1 MNFHAKNSPNYWVFG
16 QKIPLW
22 ISVFEAREW
31 RRKSPATLSTWLAIW
46 LRLFYNDSFT
56 LLNIGWED
64 CCCYAEES
72 WPFIGVTNRLG
83 LSENWPVRP
92 LTHWW
97 KLAGKKSP
105 KITTSE
111 RAKRAFLLFAIFL
124 IDRLAL
130 KNETFHLIF
139 NHCDISK
146 PILALVYC
154 YVSPSYDSFYPD
166 A

>member
-64 CCCYAEES
+64 CCYAEES

-97 KLAGKKSP
+97 KLAEKSLKKSQRA
-105 KITTSE
+105 SE
-111 RAKRAFLLFAIFL
+111 RSELFFCLPFFLSIAWLS
-124 IDRLAL
+124 